1 MSSISVD
8 DLRAQ
13 LQDLWA
19 LLRLSQAGTA
29 QNSKPLSRYRYIDG
43 GTSTPAAQQNGASGT
58 PFSTIGAFMT
68 AIGVGVSA
76 ADSQATFL
84 GKPTPCLAGYTENV
98 TFPSR
103 RNVELR
109 ADSCGL
115 PQGALVVTGNL
126 VWANTAAAGGVA
138 PTTAAGVLVHDIL
151 FTGTATFT
159 DDGTVASVIAFTNDE
174 ITNGAGVTG
183 AVTATGSTDIASI
196 NLINSSFASTL
207 TSTATATGAV
217 IQVFGGNITS
227 AVVAK
232 AVSGSPGAS
241 FGGNITVA
249 SSANGGSATFVGT
262 TFPNAT
268 TLTGGAATVATFDSA
283 SWFSFLRNGGVLSS
297 CIALVQGGYNG
308 GPVVGA
314 ALSAA
319 NGINGNV
326 SVGLDGTGASAA
338 FTSGGNWYTVPTATL
353 TGNRTVTLLTGAG
366 EKKGD
371 TILITRVDATANTLT
386 VANGGGGGG
395 NVAVLPISVKGSVLA
410 EFDGT
415 NWVLAETAAAT

>member
-8 DLRAQ
+8 DLRAE
-13 LQDLWA
+13 LGDLWA

-58 PFSTIGAFMT
+58 PFSTIAAFMT

-84 GKPTPCLAGYTENV
+84 GKPTPALNGYTENV

-103 RNVELR
+103 RNTELR
-109 ADSCGL
+109 ADSIGL
-115 PQGALVVTGNL
+115 PQGALLVTGNL

-138 PTTAAGVLVHDIL
+138 PTTLAGVITHNIL
-151 FTGTATFT
+151 FSGTGTFT
-159 DDGTVASVIAFTNDE
+159 DDGLVLSAISITGDE
-174 ITNGAGVTG
+174 LINGPGITG
-183 AVTATGSTDIASI
+183 AVTATGSTAIVSF
-196 NLINSSFASTL
+196 NVINSALASSF
-207 TSTATATGAV
+207 TSTATATGA
-217 IQVFGGNITS
+217 ILQVVAGTVTGN
-227 AVVAK
+227 VVAK
-232 AVSGSPGAS
+232 NVTGANGAL

-249 SSANGGSATFVGT
+249 SNANGGAPIFNLTSFT
-262 TFPNAT
+262 NAT
-268 TLTGGAATVATFDSA
+268 TLTGGAGTIAKFDSV

-297 CIALVQGGYNG
+297 CIALVQGGYSG

-314 ALSAA
+314 ALNAA

-326 SVGLDGTGASAA
+326 SVGLNGTGASAA
-338 FTSGGNWYTVPTATL
+338 FTTGGNWYTVPAATL

-366 EKKGD
+366 ELKGD

>member
-8 DLRAQ
+8 DLRAE
-13 LQDLWA
+13 LGDLWA

-29 QNSKPLSRYRYIDG
+29 QNSKPLSRYRYVDG

-84 GKPTPCLAGYTENV
+84 GKPTPCLNGYTENV

-103 RNVELR
+103 RNTELR
-109 ADSCGL
+109 ADSTGL

-138 PTTAAGVLVHDIL
+138 PTTAAGVMIHNIL
-151 FTGTATFT
+151 FSGTGTFT
-159 DDGTVASVIAFTNDE
+159 DDGTVASIVVISSDEFTNGPG
-174 ITNGAGVTG
+174 ITG
-183 AVTATGSTDIASI
+183 AVIATGTDIASF
-196 NLINSSFASTL
+196 NLIGASCAAAV
-207 TSTATATGAV
+207 TSTANATGFV
-217 IQVFGGNITS
+217 LQNIGGNVS
-227 AVVAK
+227 GNVVAK
-232 AVSGSPGAS
+232 SVAGANGAS

-249 SSANGGSATFVGT
+249 SNANGGTPTFAST
-262 TFPNAT
+262 TFNGACV
-268 TLTGGAATVATFDSA
+268 LTGGAGTIAKFDSP
-283 SWFSFLRNGGVLSS
+283 SWVSFLRNGGTLSS
-297 CIALVQGGYNG
+297 CIALVQGGYSG

-326 SVGLDGTGASAA
+326 SVGLNGTGASAA
-338 FTSGGNWYTVPTATL
+338 FTSGGNWYTVPAATL

-366 EKKGD
+366 ELKGD

-395 NVAVLPISVKGSVLA
+395 NVAILPISVKGSVLA

-415 NWVLAETAAAT
+415 NWVLAETSAAT